1 MGWPNI
7 PFFDWRIVSNP
18 QKKRRS
24 SLSAETFRC
33 FAAFVSYKNSLC
45 VHVFLSTHIYTSFC
59 FQIFATCVPT
69 FRPLQ
74 LPYRESWLKTSIIEP
89 SHHFDG
95 IFHEMPRYPHDY
107 RWKPI
112 SGRVSGNPSLRPHF
126 GEVSPVSSRACRP
139 PVRKPPQ
146 GW

>member
-33 FAAFVSYKNSLC
+33 FAVFVSYKNSLC

-74 LPYRESWLKTSIIEP
+74 LPGIVAYQTSIIEA

-112 SGRVSGNPSLRPHF
+112 SGFPATVPSTRLLQGMPAA
-126 GEVSPVSSRACRP
+126 RAKAAAGM
-139 PVRKPPQ
+139 V
-146 GW
+146 GLN